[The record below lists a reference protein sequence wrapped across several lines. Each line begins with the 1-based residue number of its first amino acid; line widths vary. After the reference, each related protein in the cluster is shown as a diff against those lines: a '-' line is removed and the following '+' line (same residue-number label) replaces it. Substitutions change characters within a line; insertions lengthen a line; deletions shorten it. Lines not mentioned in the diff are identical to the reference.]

1 MILWIALL
9 LADVVTLKGG
19 KKYDGRIVSEDE
31 SKVVIRTPDGVKTI
45 ARDKIESVRKQ
56 KSIYDTYDA
65 KLAAVKPDDAKELV
79 KLAQWC
85 ASSRLYPESIKLYQ
99 KALELDPNNA
109 AAKKAVSEYDTQPVG
124 SGGGGGAPGSF
135 DRGITVRGKPRAYF
149 LHVPK
154 SVGGKPA
161 PCLIWLHGDGGNR
174 RTCTDGITQL
184 AEKYGTIVIG
194 GEGENRTWKDF
205 KSDKGA
211 EDDEYLMAALDEVKR
226 QYNVDLVRIFIA
238 GHSRGATYSSRIGS
252 DYWEVFA
259 AAGIHNGVWITQQGA
274 RFPRR
279 TPFFIYSGENDYLA
293 KEYGRGWDRAEAE
306 GHEVKRHTIAG
317 AGHQPYVSAFE
328 EMFKWFQTKTLP
340 KKILWG
346 E

>member
-1 MILWIALL
+1 MILWIALI

-19 KKYDGRIVSEDE
+19 KKFDGRIVSEDE
-31 SKVVIRTPDGVKTI
+31 SKVVIRTPEGVKTI
-45 ARDKIESVRKQ
+45 ARDRIESVRRQ
-56 KSIYDTYDA
+56 KSIYDAFDA
-65 KLAAVKPDDAKELV
+65 KLAAAKPNDAKELV

-85 ASSRLYPESIKLYQ
+85 ASNRLYPEAQRLYQ
-99 KALELDPNNA
+99 KVVELEPGHA
-109 AAKKAVSEYDTQPVG
+109 AAKKAVAEYESQAVG

-135 DRGITVRGKPRAYF
+135 DRGLAVRGRQRSYF

-154 SVGGKPA
+154 SVVGRPA

-174 RTCTDGITQL
+174 RTCTDGIVQL
-184 AEKYGTIVIG
+184 ADKYGYIVIG
-194 GEGENRTWKDF
+194 GEGDNRTWKHF
-205 KSDKGA
+205 KSDKGC

-226 QYNVDLVRIFIA
+226 QYNVDLVRVFVG
-238 GHSRGATYSSRIGS
+238 GHSRGATYTSRIGS

-259 AAGIHNGVWITQQGA
+259 AGGIHNGVWISQPGA
-274 RFPRR
+274 KFPRR

-293 KEYGRGWDRAEAE
+293 KEYGRGWDRAENE

-328 EMFKWFQTKTLP
+328 EMFKWFQTRTLP
-340 KKILWG
+340 KRFLWG
-346 E
+346 D